1 MALPKGAV
9 IGGIVVVLVGGAVWM
24 QTQSSGF
31 SDVKSNSYNMKE
43 VPRHPVTDAMAST
56 AKAQKGKPAPE
67 FKLPDSEG
75 AEKTLAD
82 IRGGKP
88 GVLVMTKDGCPCS
101 IESQPF
107 FNKIAE
113 HYQERVAFLGII
125 DADSQAGKKYKTD
138 FSVPYP
144 MLSNTEIEVFKQ
156 YQAKQSVY
164 IFLISADGTL
174 EHVWPG
180 YSRSMLEEMN
190 AKLAAASDMAP
201 APLDLQMAPEE
212 MTSGCYFFKPVGTE
226 EPAW

>member
-9 IGGIVVVLVGGAVWM
+9 IGGIVALLIGGTVWM
-24 QTQSSGF
+24 QSQNSGF
-31 SDVKSNSYNMKE
+31 ADVKSNSYNMKE
-43 VPRHPVTDAMAST
+43 VPRHPVTDEMNAT
-56 AKAQKGKPAPE
+56 AKAQKGEPAPE
-67 FKLPDSEG
+67 FTLKDSEG
-75 AEKTLAD
+75 KDQTLAG
-82 IRGGKP
+82 IRGEKP
-88 GVLVMTKDGCPCS
+88 GVLVMTKEGCPCS

-113 HYQERVAFLGII
+113 HFEERVAFLGII
-125 DADSQAGKKYKTD
+125 DGDPQVGKKHKTD

-174 EHVWPG
+174 EQVWPG
-180 YSRSMLEEMN
+180 YSKSMLEELN
-190 AKLAAASDMAP
+190 SKLAAASDMPP
-201 APLDLQMAPEE
+201 AQLDLQMAPEE